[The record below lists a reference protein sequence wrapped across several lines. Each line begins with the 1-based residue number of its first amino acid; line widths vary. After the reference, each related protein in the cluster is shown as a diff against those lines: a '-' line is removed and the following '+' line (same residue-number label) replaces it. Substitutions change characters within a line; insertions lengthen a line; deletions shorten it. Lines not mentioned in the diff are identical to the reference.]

1 MAPMDNAT
9 STGPASTTPRPQLR
23 RSSEHRV
30 IAGVARGLGDHT
42 GLDPLLFRL
51 GFAALALVGGFGILL
66 YLLAWVVIPSA
77 GSVQQREW
85 ISLRRLALFV
95 LIGGIA
101 VVYLANGG
109 LGGPA
114 GGGGALLALGL
125 IAVGVLLL
133 RDDSPAST
141 VTPRAID
148 TDRIVRLLAKRR
160 SRKRSPLAWLAI
172 AAALLAVGL
181 VGLLNNLGATSLP
194 PGRYPA
200 IALSVFGVGLLIAA
214 RYGRARIL
222 ILIGLL
228 VLPIAFVASPIT
240 VPLKGRLGG
249 YWESPRVA
257 ANLDSRYD
265 VLLGDLVLDLGQLT
279 RKQLHEDIEVEVNSV
294 AGQVT
299 AYVPEWMD
307 LAVTAD
313 IDVGSYRLAREI
325 QDSGVDLAVTHE
337 RPGTRNMGSL
347 SLDVRG
353 GMVALNVI
361 SLDERRIWA
370 SEAQRARREAARI
383 ERQARI
389 ERRRERMRRRT
400 LEERRR
406 LRDQLERIERQ
417 IQRLESRTG
426 GRRG

>member
-1 MAPMDNAT
+1 MTPMDNAT

-95 LIGGIA
+95 LIGG
-101 VVYLANGG
+101 
-109 LGGPA
+109 
-114 GGGGALLALGL
+114 